1 MLACES
7 PIRIFKK
14 NNFKLL
20 YLFIGGHC
28 FRCTITER
36 ARPDEKSLIY
46 LTS

>member
-14 NNFKLL
+14 NKFKLH
-20 YLFIGGHC
+20 LFIGGHC
-28 FRCTITER
+28 FRCTTTER
-36 ARPDEKSLIY
+36 TRPDEKSLIY